1 MKRICLCLV
10 IFVLAL
16 YIKPAFAVS
25 YGDLYDI
32 EWCPCNPENE
42 LSGQGSVV
50 LGQTVM
56 CPCDS
61 MYDGYGRTLGKDT
74 SKIKETVKKVKQK
87 ISNYKYYIGIEY
99 NKTTT
104 ETSKDE
110 ILFDDIKFAVPVS
123 TRANDVFDDQ
133 DTIGIV
139 IGTRPHPNI
148 GIEAFYNRTYKDNE
162 NIQYDRK
169 SVAGGTDPSA
179 VYHVMNSYTT
189 KYQAFGVDIIG
200 YLPVT
205 NFMDFVAM
213 VGLGKYYF
221 DNEVTHEFAE
231 VLGGS
236 GSGVPYIDKL
246 TSDFSEDTLAW
257 RVGGGISFNIGRG
270 VVIRGTYRYIAI
282 NSDTIKNLQEF
293 SLGLMFVF

>member
-1 MKRICLCLV
+1 M
-10 IFVLAL
+10 LAL
-16 YIKPAFAVS
+16 YIKPVFAVS

-61 MYDGYGRTLGKDT
+61 MYNGYGRTYEKD
-74 SKIKETVKKVKQK
+74 SQIIKESVQKFTKK
-87 ISNYKYYIGIEY
+87 ISNYKYYIGVEY

-104 ETSKDE
+104 DTSEDK
-110 ILFDDIKFAVPVS
+110 LSFDDLKFAVPVS
-123 TRANDVFDDQ
+123 AQASDIFDDQ

-139 IGTRPHPNI
+139 IGARPHPNI
-148 GIEAFYNRTYKDNE
+148 GIEAFYNRTFKDNE
-162 NIQYDRK
+162 TIQYDRK
-169 SVAGGTDPSA
+169 AVAGGTDPYA
-179 VYHVMNSYTT
+179 KYHVMNSYTT
-189 KYQAFGVDIIG
+189 KYQAYGVDVIG

-205 NFMDFVAM
+205 NFIDFIAM

-221 DNEVTHEFAE
+221 DSEVTHEFAE
-231 VLGGS
+231 IQGGS
-236 GSGVPYIDKL
+236 GSGVPYIDKFS
-246 TSDFSEDTLAW
+246 SDFSEDTVAW

-282 NSDTIKNLQEF
+282 NSETIKNLQEF